1 MKITFQKFRHLA
13 NASEETV
20 CFEAI
25 VCIDGKPCF
34 FATNSGRGGDNDYSP
49 LPKQTRD
56 QMRAGLRLLENHVS
70 TLPPEVLP
78 GGRTVPVDV
87 ELFLAL
93 LVDREILAKNL
104 RRKLKSSLL
113 FTATDRPGLFAIK
126 APASEAAFAQLRL
139 KHKAAIILNSLPFDE
154 ALALYEKHG

>member
-1 MKITFQKFRHLA
+1 MKITFQKFKHLA
-13 NASEETV
+13 YASEETV

-25 VCIDGKPCF
+25 VCIDGKPGF
-34 FATNSGRGGDNDYSP
+34 VATNAGHGGCNNYSP

-56 QMRAGLRLLENHVS
+56 QMRANLRLIEDHVK

-78 GGRTVPVDV
+78 GGRSVPVDV

-93 LVDREILAKNL
+93 LVDRELLAKAL
-104 RRKLKSSLL
+104 QRKLKTSLL
-113 FTATDRPGLFAIK
+113 FTTTDRAGLFGIK
-126 APASEAAFAQLRL
+126 AHASEAAFAQLRL
-139 KHKAAIILNSLPFDE
+139 KHKAAIILNSLPFEE